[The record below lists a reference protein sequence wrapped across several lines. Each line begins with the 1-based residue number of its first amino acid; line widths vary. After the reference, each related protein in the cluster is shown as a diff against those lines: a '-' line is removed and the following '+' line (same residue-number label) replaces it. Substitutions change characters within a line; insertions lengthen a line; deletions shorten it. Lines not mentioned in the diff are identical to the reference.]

1 MQTNNQS
8 ARVSVSTWSLHR
20 TLGGPAFY
28 GVGDP
33 LPADTHNKGAYSLL
47 ALPERLVVAG
57 ISTMEICHFHLPT
70 LDPGYLGELRA
81 ALEAAQVELF
91 SLLVDDGDIT
101 HPTNGERDLAWI
113 RQWLDVA
120 QALGAR
126 CMRVIAGKSAP
137 SPQALERSYQ
147 ALSILAAEARERD
160 VRLMTENWF
169 ALLSTPQSV
178 QALFERLNGE
188 VGLCL
193 DFGNWKGHEKYAALE
208 EIAPL
213 AESCHAKASFDSPY
227 VLDQED
233 YLRCLDI
240 TRLANFSGP
249 YTLIYDGPDQDEWK
263 GLANELAVAQQ
274 YVQ

>member
-1 MQTNNQS
+1 MQTNNQY

-20 TLGGPAFY
+20 TLGDPAFY
-28 GVGDP
+28 GVGEE
-33 LPADTHNKGAYSLL
+33 LPANTHNKGAYSLL
-47 ALPERLVVAG
+47 ALPEHLAETG
-57 ISTMEICHFHLPT
+57 IFTMEICHFHLPT

-101 HPTNGERDLAWI
+101 HPTYGERDLAWI

-126 CMRVIAGKSAP
+126 CTRVIAGKSSP
-137 SPQALERSYQ
+137 SSQALERSYQ
-147 ALSILAAEARERD
+147 ALSLLAAEARERD
-160 VRLMTENWF
+160 IRLMTENWF
-169 ALLSTPQSV
+169 DLLSTSQSV
-178 QALFERLNGE
+178 QALFKRLDGE

-193 DFGNWKGHEKYAALE
+193 DFGNWKGHEKYAAFE
-208 EIAPL
+208 EIASL
-213 AESCHAKASFDSPY
+213 AESCHAKAFFDSPY
-227 VLDQED
+227 ILDQED

-240 TRLANFSGP
+240 MRLANFSGP
-249 YTLIYDGPDQDEWK
+249 YTLIYDGPDEDEWE
-263 GLANELAVAQQ
+263 GLASELAVVQQ